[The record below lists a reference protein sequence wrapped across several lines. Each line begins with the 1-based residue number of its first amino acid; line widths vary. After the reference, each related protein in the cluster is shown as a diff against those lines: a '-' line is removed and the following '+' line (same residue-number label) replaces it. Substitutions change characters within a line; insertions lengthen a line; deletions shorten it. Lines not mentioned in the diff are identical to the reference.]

1 MAVLPEMVEML
12 KCGVHFGHRTS
23 KRHPKMANFIFGAK
37 DGISILDLDK
47 TIVYLKEALEYLEGV
62 ARSGGTILF
71 VGAKNQAA
79 EIVKEQA
86 LRCGMPYVHTR
97 WLGGTLTNFAVI
109 SKMIKKYKK
118 LKSEFEKGEVAKFTK
133 KEQLDL
139 SRDMEELEGLIGGIA
154 ELTKL
159 PDVVYIVDVKKDKTA
174 STEAQKKKIPIVA
187 LCDSNI
193 NPECIA
199 YPIPAN
205 DDAIKSIRMMTTLVS
220 DAILEGKDKRQ
231 VDIEKAI
238 AQKAADAKTAEA
250 PAAKP
255 AAPAQEA

>member
-1 MAVLPEMVEML
+1 MAQLPDMVEML

-23 KRHPKMANFIFGAK
+23 KRHPKMANFIFGSK
-37 DGISILDLDK
+37 DGISILDLEK
-47 TIVYLKEALEYLEGV
+47 TTAHLKDALEYLEGV

-71 VGAKNQAA
+71 VGVKNQAA
-79 EIVKEQA
+79 EIVKEHA

-133 KEQLDL
+133 KEQLEL

-154 ELTKL
+154 DLTKL

-174 STEAQKKKIPIVA
+174 SAEAQKKKIPIVA

-205 DDAIKSIRMMTTLVS
+205 DDAIKSIRMMTTLVA
-220 DAILEGKDKRQ
+220 DAILEGKEKRQ
-231 VDIEKAI
+231 VDSEKAI
-238 AQKAADAKTAEA
+238 AQKAADAQAAAEA
-250 PAAKP
+250 SAKKS
-255 AAPAQEA
+255 ATSA